1 MFFWHKIKRME
12 AVGKWDEAEG
22 DLNFLM
28 KVISYSFIPILRVMR
43 LRAIREQTWESGL
56 RGGMSR
62 PTERNLKL
70 AFTSVGRGISCRE
83 NQIINTLRLFV

>member
-28 KVISYSFIPILRVMR
+28 KVISYSFIPILRVIR
-43 LRAIREQTWESGL
+43 LRAIREQT
-56 RGGMSR
+56 
-62 PTERNLKL
+62 
-70 AFTSVGRGISCRE
+70 
-83 NQIINTLRLFV
+83 